1 MSNPSFKITFT
12 LGPEDVAYFR
22 RLFRQARKAA
32 GREDE
37 GKILRS
43 AKRLLREVRH
53 GRKTPKFVLE
63 AMTTLDHLLELI
75 EDVDYRPP
83 RAVRNRILGAL
94 AYFGNPGD
102 LIPDHIPVFGFL
114 DDALMVK
121 LVEGEFAFE
130 IAAYH
135 KFVKYRAG
143 AEQRPWTDAAKS
155 RLPQR
160 LEAQRKKLRAEV
172 DRKLQRQ
179 AGHRGLFS

>member
-63 AMTTLDHLLELI
+63 AMTTLENQLVLRC
-75 EDVDYRPP
+75 VCP
-83 RAVRNRILGAL
+83 RKREKRT
-94 AYFGNPGD
+94 
-102 LIPDHIPVFGFL
+102 
-114 DDALMVK
+114 K
-121 LVEGEFAFE
+121 
-130 IAAYH
+130 
-135 KFVKYRAG
+135 
-143 AEQRPWTDAAKS
+143 
-155 RLPQR
+155 
-160 LEAQRKKLRAEV
+160 
-172 DRKLQRQ
+172 
-179 AGHRGLFS
+179 